1 MAGPPTTPGRR
12 PRSRQ
17 GSSPGPAGHAGRRQR
32 CPSPAGTEDGEPPS
46 PTPRDP
52 AAADGES
59 ESARERRAAE
69 DRLLWAAALAGDPQ
83 AEGRLWSLVED
94 DLRRRL
100 SRIGLLCAAD
110 RDDLVASAR
119 QRIFELVKSG
129 EPAPKNLRGFLH
141 YRALGALKS
150 FRRSRDRAPQE
161 LALGADSP
169 AADSSPEPGER
180 IAQAELLEAL
190 RICRQRLAPEL
201 RWIVEMHYDEEI
213 SQRRIA
219 ASLALSTDAVHRRL
233 RRGLHF
239 LHDCLRARG
248 IRP

>member
-1 MAGPPTTPGRR
+1 MDFGLTEE
-12 PRSRQ
+12 
-17 GSSPGPAGHAGRRQR
+17 QR
-32 CPSPAGTEDGEPPS
+32 AIQDT
-46 PTPRDP
+46 
-52 AAADGES
+52 
-59 ESARERRAAE
+59 ARKF
-69 DRLLWAAALAGDPQ
+69 
-83 AEGRLWSLVED
+83 
-94 DLRRRL
+94 
-100 SRIGLLCAAD
+100 
-110 RDDLVASAR
+110 AR
-119 QRIFELVKSG
+119 
-129 EPAPKNLRGFLH
+129 
-141 YRALGALKS
+141 
-150 FRRSRDRAPQE
+150 
-161 LALGADSP
+161 
-169 AADSSPEPGER
+169 ER